1 MRRGRDVA
9 CASPSGPLR
18 AQREAVR
25 PRRSSSGGLALARGG
40 AFAIKDYLDMEQ
52 RWLALAR
59 SYEFAERLSRFTA
72 PFSKGKKP
80 KNSRRTYAPQQ
91 RHRYSITWSARAS
104 SAAERPC
111 RAYQLRLHSRQ
122 EIDVGQFLDRKRR
135 VIPIRGGAG

>member
-1 MRRGRDVA
+1 MSALGQERTSPACLAMSALPPKADMRRGRDVA

-40 AFAIKDYLDMEQ
+40 AFAINDYLDMEQ

-59 SYEFAERLSRFTA
+59 SYEFAERLSRFAA

-80 KNSRRTYAPQQ
+80 KNSRRPDQK
-91 RHRYSITWSARAS
+91 
-104 SAAERPC
+104 EPP
-111 RAYQLRLHSRQ
+111 RL
-122 EIDVGQFLDRKRR
+122 
-135 VIPIRGGAG
+135 